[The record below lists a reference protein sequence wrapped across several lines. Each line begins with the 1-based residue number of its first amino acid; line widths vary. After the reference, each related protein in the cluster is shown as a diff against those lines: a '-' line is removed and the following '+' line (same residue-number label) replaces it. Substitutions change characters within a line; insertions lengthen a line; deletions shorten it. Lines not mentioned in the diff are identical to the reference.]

1 MSSTK
6 RKMQRN
12 ESDSVFIEER
22 NAYICK
28 TCRRVT
34 LIVHIHRGT
43 TPFLIDCEACGESA
57 QSFMYVLPPVL
68 SLPQGF
74 KALEPTKEWYS
85 PIFGVSPV
93 AYQHTLRNMKLSD
106 GERKHVEMGG
116 LLLRDR
122 TDAKPI
128 RKKIA

>member
-12 ESDSVFIEER
+12 ESDSIFIEER
-22 NAYICK
+22 NAYVCK
-28 TCRRVT
+28 ACRRVT
-34 LIVHIHRGT
+34 LVVHIHKGT
-43 TPFLIDCEACGESA
+43 TPFLIDCETCGESA

-85 PIFGVSPV
+85 PAGDIEAMEKLTPEEREHVNKGGV
-93 AYQHTLRNMKLSD
+93 
-106 GERKHVEMGG
+106 
-116 LLLRDR
+116 LLRDR